1 MKSRAVGQVIA
12 GLLSAVVG
20 GSAVIAAP
28 DTAAEEPTRVLFT
41 NVKVFDGKSES
52 LITGQDVLIEG
63 RLIKQIG
70 SGLSARGATVIDG
83 GGRTLM
89 PGLIDCHSHL
99 NINGAHGLGS
109 TEAEQTWQDIA
120 TVAVAKARVFLEEG
134 FTTVRD
140 MGGMAAGLQRQIDAG
155 FVDGP
160 RIYPSGA
167 FIGPPGGHGDFR
179 NYTMPQTP
187 GVSQTERLGIA
198 YLVNGPDD
206 VTAAAR
212 QNFMQGATQIK
223 LMQTGG
229 VASLFDPWQLNG
241 LNEDEIRAAVQ
252 VADNYGSYVGA
263 HSYSKDSILRAVEL
277 GVKTI
282 EHGFMFDGDIAK
294 LMEEKGAYLVT
305 QMTSQAPGLADDPA
319 LQDPRTAFK
328 LKTAQAAFKD
338 YVANVKKY
346 KPKFGFQ
353 VDAVGG
359 PDATRKQVAYEKYLH
374 AEFFGN
380 HHMLKA
386 ATSTAAEIVFLSGM
400 VLNPYKEGPLG
411 VVEEGAYADLLLVD
425 GNPLE
430 DITVIGA
437 VDRWQDAPARDG
449 VETIRV
455 IMKDG
460 RFFKNTLAD
469 GR

>member
-1 MKSRAVGQVIA
+1 VLAPI
-12 GLLSAVVG
+12 SAFAQ
-20 GSAVIAAP
+20 GS
-28 DTAAEEPTRVLFT
+28 PTLVLIK
-41 NVKVFDGKSES
+41 NVNIFDGTSES

-63 RLIKQIG
+63 SLIKQIG
-70 SGLSARGATVIDG
+70 PGLSASGATLIDG

-99 NINGAHGLGS
+99 NINGPAGLKS
-109 TEAEQTWQDIA
+109 TEADQTWADIA
-120 TVAVAKARVFLEEG
+120 ITSAAKGQVFLEEG

-155 FVDGP
+155 IVDGP
-160 RIYPSGA
+160 RVYPSGG
-167 FIGPPGGHGDFR
+167 FIGPPGGHADFR

-187 GVSQTERLGIA
+187 GMSQTERLGIA
-198 YLVNGPDD
+198 YNCNGPAE
-206 VTAAAR
+206 VAAAAR

-223 LMQTGG
+223 IMQTGG

-241 LNEDEIRAAVQ
+241 LNEDEIAAAVQ
-252 VADNYGSYVGA
+252 VANNYGSYVGA
-263 HSYSKDSILRAVEL
+263 HSYSKDAMIRALEM

-294 LMEEKGAYLVT
+294 LMKKKGAYLVT

-319 LQDPRTAFK
+319 LQDPRTAYK
-328 LKTAQAAFKD
+328 LQTAQAAFKD
-338 YVANVKKY
+338 FIANVKKY

-353 VDAVGG
+353 VDAVG
-359 PDATRKQVAYEKYLH
+359 PPEATRKQIAYEKYLH
-374 AEFFGN
+374 ADFFGN
-380 HHMLKA
+380 YHMLKA
-386 ATSTAAEIVFLSGM
+386 ATSTAGEIVALCGP
-400 VLNPYKEGPLG
+400 VLNPYKEGKLG
-411 VVEEGAYADLLLVD
+411 VVEVGAYADLLLVD

-437 VDRWQDAPARDG
+437 VDKWFDAPDRDG

-455 IMKDG
+455 IMKG
-460 RFFKNTLAD
+460 GKVYKNTLD
-469 GR
+469 R